1 MLLGY
6 SRQSYYQGIKYIQQ
20 KAYEADVIIEEVL
33 RYRKHQK
40 RIGTRKLRE
49 EMQEFLT
56 THHFKIGRDAMF
68 DLLAER
74 GLLVTKRKRR
84 GPTTTMS
91 KHRFRK
97 YPNIIRDFIPIA
109 PNQLWVSDITY
120 IHLANEFAYLSLV
133 TDAYS
138 HKIVGFYLSRDLS
151 AKGPLKALKMAL
163 KGNPNRDNLIHHSDR
178 GVQYCCDEYVNLL
191 QDNTIKISMTEK
203 GDPLENAIA
212 ERLNGILKTELLEEV
227 FANYSTAQREVA
239 IACSTYNHLRPH
251 GSIDNLKPVEAHQL
265 SGKLKKRWKN
275 YYADKVKAKLAE
287 ACSEELNPSL
297 LRSATLHSA
306 KRDLETV
313 NCI

>member
-40 RIGTRKLRE
+40 RIGTRKLLE
-49 EMQEFLT
+49 EMNDFLEA
-56 THHFKIGRDAMF
+56 HHFQIGRDAMF
-68 DLLAER
+68 NLLAER
-74 GLLVTKRKRR
+74 GLLVSKRKRR
-84 GPTTTMS
+84 GCITTLS

-120 IHLANEFAYLSLV
+120 IHLKEGFTYLSLI

-138 HKIVGFYLSRDLS
+138 RKIVGFYLSRDLS

-163 KGNPNRDNLIHHSDR
+163 GNNPERDNLIHHSDR
-178 GVQYCCDEYVNLL
+178 GVQYCCDEYVKLL
-191 QDNTIKISMTEK
+191 QDNQIKISMTEK

-212 ERLNGILKTELLEEV
+212 ERVNGILKQELLEEV
-227 FANYSTAQREVA
+227 FPDYLTAQKEVA

-251 GSIDNLKPVEAHQL
+251 GSIDNLKPAEAHRQ
-265 SGKLKKRWKN
+265 SGEINKRWKN
-275 YYADKVKAKLAE
+275 YYQIRKQKEVE
-287 ACSEELNPSL
+287 MI
-297 LRSATLHSA
+297 
-306 KRDLETV
+306 V
-313 NCI
+313 